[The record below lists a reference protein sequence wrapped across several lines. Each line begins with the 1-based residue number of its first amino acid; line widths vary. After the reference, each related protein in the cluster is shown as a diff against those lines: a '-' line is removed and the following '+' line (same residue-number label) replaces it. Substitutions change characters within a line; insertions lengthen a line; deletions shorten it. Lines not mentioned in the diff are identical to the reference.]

1 MTAAA
6 PRRVLA
12 VHAALASAG
21 EWAGLARD
29 LGEGAVLRAFDLPGH
44 GRNRDSERK
53 GHAARAIDLCRAEL
67 EAMGGPCDLVG
78 HSFGALVAL
87 WVALERPGAI
97 RTLCLIEPV
106 LFAAARGTPAHA
118 AHLAA
123 HAGFAAALA
132 EGRAE
137 DAARGFLAVWGSGAP
152 WEGLAPAQR
161 AALVERIDLIP
172 AGAML
177 TEDETGTLLRTGGLE
192 SLGCPVLLVDGAAS
206 PPVIGAILGALGARL
221 PRARR
226 LTIRGAG
233 HMLPLSHPADL
244 ASGLRALWS

>member
-1 MTAAA
+1 VTAAA

-53 GHAARAIDLCRAEL
+53 GHAARAIDLCQVEL

-97 RTLCLIEPV
+97 RTLCLIETV
-106 LFAAARGTPAHA
+106 LFADA

-177 TEDETGTLLRTGGLE
+177 TEDETGTLLRPGGLE